1 MKKHFYLIPLMALLS
16 VITFS
21 ACDRGSGQNGKI
33 IRNAVTDV
41 DGNKYDAVKLGDQV
55 WMQTNLRTKHYR
67 DGSSIEQGTD
77 NISAHD
83 PLFYQPT
90 TQVFAAYDEK
100 THGLYYNWKAVDNE
114 KGLCPEG
121 WHVPSDAEWTQMEE
135 YVSSQSDYVYG
146 DDARHIGKALASTV
160 GWNDAPSYHEGH
172 VGNNPDA
179 NNATGFSAVPA
190 GKFQDH
196 SWGSFGATAFF
207 WTATAN
213 SFNSSWDRWVDYDSP
228 LLLRLSANYNVAM
241 SVRCVKD

>member
-1 MKKHFYLIPLMALLS
+1 MYIITFFIISTATITQISSYPML

-83 PLFYQPT
+83 PLF
-90 TQVFAAYDEK
+90 
-100 THGLYYNWKAVDNE
+100 
-114 KGLCPEG
+114 
-121 WHVPSDAEWTQMEE
+121 
-135 YVSSQSDYVYG
+135 
-146 DDARHIGKALASTV
+146 
-160 GWNDAPSYHEGH
+160 
-172 VGNNPDA
+172 
-179 NNATGFSAVPA
+179 
-190 GKFQDH
+190 
-196 SWGSFGATAFF
+196 
-207 WTATAN
+207 
-213 SFNSSWDRWVDYDSP
+213 SSWDRWVDYDSP